1 MKSYDVNKIRKDFPI
16 LHQTVH
22 GKPLVYLDNAATT
35 QKPRQVIR
43 SLTHYYE
50 HDNANVHRGIHT
62 LAERA
67 THAFEAAR
75 AKVAHLV
82 GTACTNQLVWTRGT
96 TEGINLVAYAWA
108 RPNLKPGDEILLTL
122 MEHHSNLVPWQMVA
136 QDTGAVL
143 KFIPLR
149 EDYTLDLD
157 KLDELLTSKTKLV
170 AISHMSNVLGTINPV
185 KEITAAA
192 HRVGARV
199 LVDAAQS
206 VPHMPVDACGI
217 DADFLLFSGHK
228 MLGPTGIGVL
238 FGKLEVLEAMRP
250 FHGGGEMIT
259 EVGLE
264 RSTYKPAPHKLEA
277 GPPPIAQAIAMGA
290 AVDYLT
296 ELGLEAVIAHEQEIT
311 EYALEVLDRVG
322 DVTIFGPRENR
333 GSAVSFAV
341 EGVHPHDLATIVDS
355 EGVAIRAGH
364 HCAQPLMKWLDVPA
378 TARASFYLYNT
389 REEVDALAEAI
400 EKAKRIFGRAGQ
412 PV

>member
-1 MKSYDVNKIRKDFPI
+1 MKSFDVNKIRKDFPI

-22 GKPLVYLDNAATT
+22 GKPLVYLDNAAST
-35 QKPRQVIR
+35 QKPRQVIKAI
-43 SLTHYYE
+43 SHYYE
-50 HDNANVHRGIHT
+50 NDNSNVHRGIHT

-67 THAFEAAR
+67 TEVFEGAR

-82 GTACTNQLVWTRGT
+82 GTACTSQLVWTRGT

-108 RPNLKPGDEILLTL
+108 RPTLKPGDEILLTV

-143 KFIPLR
+143 RFIPLR
-149 EDYTLDLD
+149 EDYTLDLS
-157 KLDELLTSKTKLV
+157 KLDELLTRKTKLV
-170 AISHMSNVLGTINPV
+170 ALSHMSNVLGTINPV

-206 VPHMPVDACGI
+206 VPQMPVDACEL
-217 DADFLLFSGHK
+217 DVDFLLFSGHK
-228 MLGPTGIGVL
+228 MIGPTGIGVL
-238 FGKLEVLEAMRP
+238 FGKLEALEAMRP

-259 EVGLE
+259 EVDLE
-264 RSTYKPAPHKLEA
+264 RSTYKPAPFKLEA
-277 GPPPIAQAIAMGA
+277 GTPPIAQAIGMGA

-296 ELGLEAVIAHEQEIT
+296 GIGLDAIRAHDEEIT
-311 EYALEVLDRVG
+311 AYALDALDRVG
-322 DVTIFGPRENR
+322 DVTIFGPRTNR

-341 EGVHPHDLATIVDS
+341 EGVHPHDLATIVDT

-389 REEVDALAEAI
+389 KEEVDVLAEAI
-400 EKAKRIFGRAGQ
+400 EKAKRIFGRTGQ